1 MKAPNEQAPVVERWR
16 IRYSKRGRLRFTSH
30 RDFARAFERALRR
43 AQVPM
48 AYSSG
53 FNPHPR
59 VSYANASPTGIA
71 SEAEYLE
78 IALKAAVDP
87 QQLLRALDAALPIGL
102 DLLDIVPARSGEFSE
117 RLQASQWQ
125 LALGGAPLEEV
136 QSAVDAFLASP
147 EVVVERLTKQ
157 GKRSFDARGAVHSLA
172 VEAGG
177 SDDTRQGQGAEESV
191 STPRSAI
198 LTAVVR
204 HATPAV
210 RPDDLLAALRVVGLR
225 GAVAHIT
232 RIAQGPLDE
241 GSGQIGDPLDP
252 DRVEI

>member
-1 MKAPNEQAPVVERWR
+1 MKAPNEQAPVAQRWR
-16 IRYSKRGRLRFTSH
+16 IRYAKRGRLRFTSH
-30 RDFARAFERALRR
+30 RDFSRAFERALRR

-59 VSYANASPTGIA
+59 VSYANATPTGIA

-78 IALKAAVDP
+78 IAVHTPVDP
-87 QQLLRALDAALPIGL
+87 QALLSDLDQALPVGL
-102 DLLDIVPARSGEFSE
+102 DLLDIVPARTPDFAE
-117 RLQASQWQ
+117 RLQASLWHV
-125 LALGGAPLEEV
+125 AITGVPRHEV
-136 QSAVDAFLASP
+136 EAAVTAFLASA

-157 GKRSFDARGAVHSLA
+157 GRRQFDARGAVRALA
-172 VEAGG
+172 LAPG
-177 SDDTRQGQGAEESV
+177 DTQGAESV
-191 STPRSAI
+191 SGGASAI

-225 GAVAHIT
+225 GAVAFIT

-241 GSGQIGDPLDP
+241 DSGQIGDPLDP
-252 DRVEI
+252 DRG